1 MHKATIEVSVTK
13 KPQRHGRK
21 RFASVVVDI
30 DDDNETKTVDDLL
43 KQFGH
48 TPARFYVVFV
58 RVEGRDTKLY
68 TNDREYLSFVH
79 RCAKQALACH

>member
-1 MHKATIEVSVTK
+1 MHKATIEISVTK
-13 KPQRHGRK
+13 KPQRYGRK

-30 DDDNETKTVDDLL
+30 DDDNETETIDSLL

-58 RVEGRDTKLY
+58 RVPGRDTKLY
-68 TNDREYLSFVH
+68 TNDKGYLSFVN
-79 RCAKQALACH
+79 RCVKQATTWH